1 MISLLLAIQFL
12 TIIPLKIKR
21 FSERK
26 ASLSLICFPLVGL
39 LLGALLCASGELLS
53 VFGFRQLSIDVIL
66 IVLLIVLTGGMHL
79 DGLSDTFD
87 ALLSNKDKPEM
98 LSIMRDS
105 RAGVMGM
112 LSVVSIILLKI
123 VLLFSLPMVYQKG
136 GLLLMCILSRWAM
149 VLSMFYFPY
158 ARLEGK
164 ARIFING
171 INWQIFLAASAVAL
185 ASVLVVWGFKALIIF
200 ILVALFT
207 LLFGKFISRKL
218 GGITG
223 DTLGATNELA
233 EVLVLLSA
241 VFLV

>member
-12 TIIPLKIKR
+12 TIIPLKIKS
-21 FSERK
+21 FSK
-26 ASLSLICFPLVGL
+26 ARASQSMICFPLIGL

-53 VFGFRQLSIDVIL
+53 VFGFRQLSIDTIL
-66 IVLLIVLTGGMHL
+66 IVLLIILTGGMHL

-112 LSVVSIILLKI
+112 LSVVSIVLLKI
-123 VLLFSLPMVYQKG
+123 ALLFSLPMVYQKG
-136 GLLLMCILSRWAM
+136 GLLLMCVLSRWAM
-149 VLSMFYFPY
+149 VLSMFCFPY

-164 ARIFING
+164 ARIFLDG
-171 INWQIFLAASAVAL
+171 VNWKILL
-185 ASVLVVWGFKALIIF
+185 ASSVIALVSVLAIWGLKALIIF
-200 ILVALFT
+200 ILVGLFT
-207 LLFGKFISRKL
+207 LLFGKFINRKL

-241 VFLV
+241 VFLI

>member
-12 TIIPLKIKR
+12 TIIPLKIKG
-21 FSERK
+21 FDKRK

-39 LLGALLCASGELLS
+39 LLGALLCVVGNLLF
-53 VFGFRQLSIDVIL
+53 VFGFRQLSINAIM
-66 IVLLIVLTGGMHL
+66 IVLLIVLTGGIHL

-87 ALLSNKDKPEM
+87 ALLSNKDKTEM

-105 RAGVMGM
+105 RAGVMGV
-112 LSVVSIILLKI
+112 LSVVSIIILKI
-123 VLLFSLPMVYQKG
+123 VLLFSLPMAYQKS
-136 GLLLMCILSRWAM
+136 GLLLMCVLSRWAM

-164 ARIFING
+164 ARIFIGG
-171 INWQIFLAASAVAL
+171 INWKILLASSAVAL
-185 ASVLVVWGFKALIIF
+185 VSVLVVWGLKAFIIF

-233 EVLVLLSA
+233 EVIVLLSA
-241 VFLV
+241 VFLI